1 MFCRLQ
7 KPLSESTLDNI
18 VKQLLTGCSKPDC
31 DGQSFQH
38 LLVQNL
44 YMEVR
49 DDKNWEDVTEVSTY
63 APLMTDKQSK
73 ILALL
78 CKLHETGI
86 TLRKGQ
92 NREIDLVGDFVCF
105 IRYSLFG
112 KDGSGL
118 PRMQSFKIGQLAN
131 LTRMFMALTRYSG
144 KFFHGN
150 IR

>member
-18 VKQLLTGCSKPDC
+18 VKQLLTGCSKPD
-31 DGQSFQH
+31 GAGKSFQH
-38 LLVQNL
+38 LLVQSL

-49 DDKNWEDVTEVSTY
+49 DDKNWEDVTEVATY

-86 TLRKGQ
+86 TLRS
-92 NREIDLVGDFVCF
+92 REIDIIGDFMRF

-118 PRMQSFKIGQLAN
+118 PRMQSFKIGQMAN